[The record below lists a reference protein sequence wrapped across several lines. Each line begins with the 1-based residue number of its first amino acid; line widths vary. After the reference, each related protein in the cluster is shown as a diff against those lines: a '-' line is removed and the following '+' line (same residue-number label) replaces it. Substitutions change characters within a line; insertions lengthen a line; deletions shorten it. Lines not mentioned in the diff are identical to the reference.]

1 MKALI
6 QKLQQD
12 AGLTEEQATKSV
24 QVVKEFI
31 QSKLPPM
38 MHGLVD
44 NFMDSNNDADEED
57 YVDGTSGTQQTNWS
71 DKAKKVTD
79 DATEKLEGFKSEAEE
94 FAKEASSKF
103 SQWATKAEAAA
114 DEAINT
120 LKDMIKPKDEKFKG
134 EDEDAKQPPKEK
146 L

>member
-6 QKLQQD
+6 QQLQQN
-12 AGLTEEQATKSV
+12 AGLTEEQAIKSV
-24 QVVKEFI
+24 QTIKEFI

-44 NFMDSNNDADEED
+44 NFMDSNDDADEED
-57 YVDGTSGTQQTNWS
+57 YVDGASGAQEDSWN
-71 DKAKKVTD
+71 DKANNVKS
-79 DATEKLEGFKSEAEE
+79 DANEKLEHLKAEAGEL
-94 FAKEASSKF
+94 AKEASSKF

-114 DEAINT
+114 DEALNM
-120 LKDMIKPKDEKFKG
+120 LKDMVTTKDEKFAG
-134 EDEDAKQPPKEK
+134 EEEQDKTKEK

>member
-6 QKLQQD
+6 QQLQQK
-12 AGLTEEQATKSV
+12 AGLTEEQAIKSV
-24 QVVKEFI
+24 ETIKEFI

-44 NFMDSNNDADEED
+44 NFMDSNNEEDED
-57 YVDGTSGTQQTNWS
+57 YVDATEASDNDWK
-71 DKAKKVTD
+71 DKAKKAAD
-79 DATEKLEGFKSEAEE
+79 SATEKLEGLKAEAGE

-103 SQWATKAEAAA
+103 STWATKAEAAA
-114 DEAINT
+114 DEAIST
-120 LKDMIKPKDEKFKG
+120 LKDMLKAKDEKFKG
-134 EDEDAKQPPKEK
+134 GDEELPNDK